1 MDAQSPFS
9 NRWNQTIFAPAL
21 ALLEFALA
29 ELWERQ
35 TEGTLTHAGYERIGQ
50 LSGAIAHQA
59 EKVIRG
65 LGPSQ
70 QEVARHIL
78 ARLVR
83 LADESGEHTRQRI
96 SLPALSSENL
106 LHKDAGRK
114 VLDQLTQAR
123 LVTVAVVHDMRQM
136 VS

>member
-1 MDAQSPFS
+1 MPASLRNVRFEEGLAERILNDAGVEPSSLP
-9 NRWNQTIFAPAL
+9 
-21 ALLEFALA
+21 LLEFALA

-35 TEGTLTHAGYERIGQ
+35 TEGTLTHAGCERIGQ

-59 EKVIRG
+59 EKVIRS
-65 LGPSQ
+65 LGPPQ

-96 SLPALSSENL
+96 PLSAL
-106 LHKDAGRK
+106 
-114 VLDQLTQAR
+114 
-123 LVTVAVVHDMRQM
+123 
-136 VS
+136 